1 MTLCLTITACLN
13 LPMILTMFRLKI
25 ISWLGNVQSISLSL
39 YHLKLKDK
47 GSGLVKCPSRNALTV
62 TTHLVAILLGAVR
75 WLTHLITYL
84 LLTTSYPRFLMTM
97 SPELH
102 LS

>member
-1 MTLCLTITACLN
+1 MPNDYDLLELADD
-13 LPMILTMFRLKI
+13 FDD
-25 ISWLGNVQSISLSL
+25 VQTKNNFVARICPK
-39 YHLKLKDK
+39 YFTEHLKLKDK
-47 GSGLVKCPSRNALTV
+47 GLGLVKCPSRNALTV
-62 TTHLVAILLGAVR
+62 TTHLVAILSGAVR